1 MKWKIQYI
9 PFFAITIYIYKQK
22 KKKKKKKVD
31 SIKEKY

>member
-22 KKKKKKKVD
+22 KKKKKKVD